1 MKLPERIT
9 AGPRAESAG
18 MMAAGL
24 AAVIACA
31 WFPHLWLLIPGAA
44 VAALSAA
51 MLISELRWSPEKREQ
66 DRLTRL
72 LWHTARRLP
81 TGCTLQDPLTSTCMT
96 VERERRA
103 LILAVTEP
111 DNISEDAT
119 VTRYVLGSG
128 GAPHGPPPL
137 LRHTAGIGDRS
148 PVWMSWQQR
157 GWLHHFNEVTG
168 VAEVTSADLSELRAQ
183 LGRAIAAAQAHPGA

>member
-1 MKLPERIT
+1 MKLPKRIT
-9 AGPRAESAG
+9 AGPRTESAG

-44 VAALSAA
+44 VAALGASA
-51 MLISELRWSPEKREQ
+51 LIGELRWSPEKREQ

-72 LWHTARRLP
+72 LWHTARRLSM
-81 TGCTLQDPLTSTCMT
+81 GYTLQDPLTLTCMA

-103 LILAVTEP
+103 LILAVTGP
-111 DNISEDAT
+111 DDISEDAI
-119 VTRYVLGSG
+119 VTRYVLGSW

-148 PVWMSWQQR
+148 PVWMSW
-157 GWLHHFNEVTG
+157 WLHHFNEVTG
-168 VAEVTSADLSELRAQ
+168 AAEVTSADLSELRAQ
-183 LGRAIAAAQAHPGA
+183 LDRAIAAARAAPGA